1 MRQLKNILYAV
12 AASAFLFVNTAQAQ
26 VMWVDYSWK
35 VEPQNEKKF
44 ISAVEKFTQSETFS
58 TFPGKMWF
66 VVHTANGPNPT
77 THSFA
82 VVYEKVEDFEATF
95 QDLANS
101 DEFDRFRKAL
111 NAAAEPVD
119 EVVYTH
125 VKGYGAH
132 PIDATTYQVSVMA
145 VSNPTGYL
153 GAVDKLMGNN
163 VMDSLPG
170 GFDIWQIVAGG
181 PPGASHIVVFANNSF
196 AESMNFNIESASDP
210 SFVRDFS
217 AVGKY
222 RTILGSSW
230 TTSPVK
236 YGSAELDSIR

>member
-1 MRQLKNILYAV
+1 MRQLKNIFYAV
-12 AASAFLFVNTAQAQ
+12 AASAFLFVNTAHAQA
-26 VMWVDYSWK
+26 MWVDYSWK

-101 DEFDRFRKAL
+101 DEFNRFRKAL

-153 GAVDKLMGNN
+153 GAVDNLMGNN
-163 VMDSLPG
+163 VMNSLPG

-181 PPGASHIVVFANNSF
+181 PAGASHILVRANNSF

-210 SFVRDFS
+210 SFARDFS
-217 AVGKY
+217 ALDNF

>member
-1 MRQLKNILYAV
+1 MKLIKNFLFAC
-12 AASAFLFVNTAQAQ
+12 AASVILFVNAAQAQ
-26 VMWVDYSWK
+26 VMWIDYSWK

-44 ISAVEKFTQSETFS
+44 IAAVEKFTQSETFS

-66 VVHTANGPNPT
+66 VAHTANGPNPT

-82 VVYEKVEDFEATF
+82 VVYEKAEDFEATF
-95 QDLANS
+95 RDLANS

-111 NAAAEPVD
+111 SAAAEPVD
-119 EVVYTH
+119 EVVYSH
-125 VKGYGAH
+125 VKGYGGH
-132 PIDATTYQVSVMA
+132 PIDATTYQVSLMA
-145 VSNPTGYL
+145 VSNPVGYL
-153 GAVDKLMGNN
+153 GAVDKLMRNE
-163 VMDSLPG
+163 VMKSLPG

-196 AESMNFNIESASDP
+196 AESMNFNRESAADP
-210 SFVRDFS
+210 NFARDFG
-217 AVGKY
+217 ALGKF

-236 YGSAELDSIR
+236 YGSSELNSIR